1 MGGRSL
7 APFLLAAAV
16 LVGACSEGA
25 NDVSTAPEFAP
36 KPASCNFTTISSLVK
51 TEFGASSTESGL
63 ATDMKNAGA
72 QTALAT
78 SLGYQILASVG
89 DKYDGSQTSTSN
101 ASALTVALLK
111 CMSIG
116 GTPVPSSTVFDQA
129 LGASGAL
136 GVVALQDADKHAVL
150 SHDDGWLLKPPGT
163 QSWQD
168 VLPAGT
174 PGPVLVYGVPL
185 GADEFTNDV
194 PKSGVFDWSTI
205 PGPLTF
211 GEIGDPGVVIGECQ
225 AQPRYLQH
233 NSAATTPEVLGFV
246 SPNCLTIIGLGKR
259 EPRTFAER
267 VFRLLAPTPAYATL
281 LTTTGSGGSKRTLSP
296 FQVIDPVN
304 VVLDPGFNWSKSG
317 NKVSVPFSPTPNYQI
332 RSDAETPFLQEKVL
346 IWITAANNSGVD
358 VKVCNNWAYTDK
370 DGVASFPTSFLNKA
384 GGYTVTTRSAGA
396 VDNSQAD
403 ITLPTVLAA
412 DPLLSPLF
420 NVKNNS
426 ANPPTS
432 CETFV
437 PQFNADGFVT
447 NPPEYPGPNGP

>member
-1 MGGRSL
+1 MGGRSF
-7 APFLLAAAV
+7 APFLLVAAV

-25 NDVSTAPEFAP
+25 NDVPTAPEFVP
-36 KPASCNFTTISSLVK
+36 KPASCDFNTVSSLVK
-51 TEFGASSTESGL
+51 NEFGASSTESGL

-78 SLGYQILASVG
+78 SIGYQILASIG
-89 DKYDGSQTSTSN
+89 NKYDASQGSTSN

-116 GTPVPSSTVFDQA
+116 STPVPSSTVFDDA
-129 LGASGAL
+129 LGAHGAL
-136 GVVALQDADKHAVL
+136 GVVALLAADKHAVL

-168 VLPAGT
+168 LLPTGT
-174 PGPVLVYGVPL
+174 SGPVLVYGVPL
-185 GADEFTNDV
+185 GAGGFTNDV

-211 GEIGDPGVVIGECQ
+211 DEPGVIIGECQ

-246 SPNCLTIIGLGKR
+246 SPDCLTIIGLGKR
-259 EPRTFAER
+259 EPRTFADR

-296 FQVIDPVN
+296 FQVIDPVK
-304 VVLDPGFNWSKSG
+304 VVLAPFGTWTWGN
-317 NKVSVPFSPTPNYQI
+317 NKVNVPINPTPAYDI
-332 RSDAETPFLQEKVL
+332 LSAAGTRFRQEKVL
-346 IWITAANNSGVD
+346 IWLTATSNQGVD
-358 VKVCNNWAYTDK
+358 ALVCNNWAYTDK

-384 GGYTVTTRSAGA
+384 GGYTVATRTAGA
-396 VDNSQAD
+396 VDNSQAN

-412 DPLLSPLF
+412 DPLFSPLF
-420 NVKNNS
+420 NVKNNQ

-432 CETFV
+432 CQTFV
-437 PQFNADGFVT
+437 PQFNAEGLVT
-447 NPPEYPGPNGP
+447 NPPVYPGPNGP

>member
-7 APFLLAAAV
+7 APFLLAAAA

-25 NDVSTAPEFAP
+25 NDVPTAPEFAP

-72 QTALAT
+72 GTSLAT
-78 SLGYQILASVG
+78 SLGYQILASIG
-89 DKYDGSQTSTSN
+89 NTYDGSQTSTSN

-111 CMSIG
+111 CMDI
-116 GTPVPSSTVFDQA
+116 
-129 LGASGAL
+129 SGAAVPDTSVFKKAL
-136 GVVALQDADKHAVL
+136 ALTGAFGVRPLVADDNNPVT
-150 SHDDGWLLKPPGT
+150 SHDGAWLLEPPANET
-163 QSWQD
+163 WQSM
-168 VLPAGT
+168 LPAGT
-174 PGPVLVYGVPL
+174 SSILVYGVPVTN
-185 GADEFTNDV
+185 GSFTNDV
-194 PKSGVFDWSTI
+194 PKSGVFDWTTL
-205 PGPLTF
+205 PQVTF
-211 GEIGDPGVVIGECQ
+211 NDPGIVAGECKHDSQ
-225 AQPRYLQH
+225 YLQH
-233 NSAATTPEVLGFV
+233 NPAGPTAEVLGFV
-246 SPNCLTIIGLGKR
+246 APSCFVPDVVLRER

-267 VFRLLAPTPAYATL
+267 VFRLLAPAPAYATL

-317 NKVSVPFSPTPNYQI
+317 NKVNVPFSPTPNYQI

-346 IWITAANNSGVD
+346 IWLTAANNSGVD
-358 VKVCNNWAYTDK
+358 VKVCNNWAYTGK
-370 DGVASFPTSFLNKA
+370 DGIARFTMAFLNKA

-396 VDNSQAD
+396 VDNSVAGV
-403 ITLPTVLAA
+403 TLPTVPAS

-420 NVKNNS
+420 NVKNNV
-426 ANPPTS
+426 ANPPSS

-437 PQFNADGFVT
+437 PTFNGEVLT
-447 NPPEYPGPNGP
+447 NPPAYPGPNVP

>member
-1 MGGRSL
+1 MGGRTL

-16 LVGACSEGA
+16 LVGACSESA
-25 NDVSTAPEFAP
+25 NDAPTAPEFAP

-51 TEFGASSTESGL
+51 TEFGASSDEAGL

-78 SLGYQILASVG
+78 SLGYQILASIG
-89 DKYDGSQTSTSN
+89 NKYDASQASTSN

-116 GTPVPSSTVFDQA
+116 GTPPSSTVFDNA
-129 LGASGAL
+129 LGAHGAL
-136 GVVALQDADKHAVL
+136 GVVALQAADKHAVL

-185 GADEFTNDV
+185 GAAGFTNDV
-194 PKSGVFDWSTI
+194 PKSGVFEWSTI
-205 PGPLTF
+205 PGPLEF
-211 GEIGDPGVVIGECQ
+211 ASPGVVIGECN
-225 AQPRYLQH
+225 ATPRYLQH

-246 SPNCLTIIGLGKR
+246 SPDCLAIIGLGER

-267 VFRLLAPTPAYATL
+267 VFRLLAPSPAYASL

-296 FQVIDPVN
+296 FQVIDPTEVVLAKVGTWNWGNNKVN
-304 VVLDPGFNWSKSG
+304 VPLT
-317 NKVSVPFSPTPNYQI
+317 PTPAYVIQ
-332 RSDAETPFLQEKVL
+332 SAAGTQFHQEKVL
-346 IWITAANNSGVD
+346 IWLTAANNQGVD
-358 VKVCNNWAYTDK
+358 AKVCNNWDYTDK
-370 DGVASFPTSFLNKA
+370 DGVATFLNAFMNKA

-396 VDNSQAD
+396 VDNSQAG
-403 ITLPTVLAA
+403 ITLPTVPAA
-412 DPLLSPLF
+412 EPLVSPLF
-420 NVKNNS
+420 NVKNNA
-426 ANPPTS
+426 ANPPSS

-437 PQFNADGFVT
+437 PQFNADGLVT
-447 NPPEYPGPNGP
+447 NPPDYPGPN